1 MYYYGDKGIRA
12 IVGDQSNSV
21 PLSRMVEGESKRVVA
36 YCDSSACK
44 RRFESKNKVI
54 KNVRKTTT
62 CCPDCRS
69 VLLWKVEL
77 NYD

>member
-21 PLSRMVEGESKRVVA
+21 PLSKMMEGESKRVVA
-36 YCDSSACK
+36 YCDSDACK
-44 RRFESKNKVI
+44 KNFKSTAKI
-54 KNVRKTTT
+54 LKNVHRSTTM
-62 CCPDCRS
+62 CPDCRCA
-69 VLLWKVEL
+69 LLWKVEL